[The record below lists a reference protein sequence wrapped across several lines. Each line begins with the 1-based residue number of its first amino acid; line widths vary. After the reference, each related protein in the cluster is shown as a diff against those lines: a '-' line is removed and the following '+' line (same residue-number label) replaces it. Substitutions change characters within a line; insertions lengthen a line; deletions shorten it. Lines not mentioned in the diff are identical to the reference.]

1 MPQDTTPAE
10 ARNLPEDFYGGFDV
24 RQMPDGSKRYRLPH
38 TLFGTVM
45 ALVMSRTVLVP
56 VSIATAILTLIF
68 GVPVEPS
75 GLGVIVTVLACHA
88 TATVVVTF
96 WALLTGFRWA
106 TFIAIRADG
115 LVWND
120 RSFFPASH
128 ILMISYGTTFNTGK
142 SDERFEPLLT
152 IQLGVKT
159 VLLAE
164 HLEPASGK
172 LFEHLFRDDTR
183 RYWHGHN

>member
-1 MPQDTTPAE
+1 MSETTSPAE
-10 ARNLPEDFYGGFDV
+10 SRNLPEDFYGGFDV
-24 RQMPDGSKRYRLPH
+24 RQMPDGGKRYRLPH

-45 ALVMSRTVLVP
+45 ALVLSRTVLVP
-56 VSIATAILTLIF
+56 VLIATAVLTVLC
-68 GVPVEPS
+68 GVPVEP
-75 GLGVIVTVLACHA
+75 GWCGMIVTVLACHA
-88 TATVVVTF
+88 AAAVVVTF
-96 WALLTGFRWA
+96 WALLTGYRCA
-106 TFIAIRADG
+106 TFITIRADG
-115 LVWND
+115 MVWND
-120 RSFFPASH
+120 RAFFPASH

-142 SDERFEPLLT
+142 PDERFEPLLS

-159 VLLAE
+159 VVLAE

>member
-1 MPQDTTPAE
+1 MAGPEVPAE
-10 ARNLPEDFYGGFDV
+10 GRNLPENYYGGFDV
-24 RQMPDGSKRYRLPH
+24 RQTPDGGKRYRLPH

-45 ALVMSRTVLVP
+45 ALVMGSTVLLSVFG
-56 VSIATAILTLIF
+56 ATAALSLVC
-68 GVPVEPS
+68 GVPVEPDWF
-75 GLGVIVTVLACHA
+75 GAIVTLLACHA
-88 TATVVVTF
+88 TATVAVTF
-96 WALLTGFRWA
+96 WALLAGFRCS
-106 TFIAIRADG
+106 TSITIRADG

-120 RSFFPASH
+120 RAFFPASH
-128 ILMISYGTTFNTGK
+128 VLMISYGTTFNTGK
-142 SDERFEPLLT
+142 PDERFEPLLS

-164 HLEPASGK
+164 YLEPVPAK

>member
-1 MPQDTTPAE
+1 MSETTSPAE
-10 ARNLPEDFYGGFDV
+10 DRNLPEDFYGGFDV
-24 RQMPDGSKRYRLPH
+24 RQMSDGGKRYRLPH

-45 ALVMSRTVLVP
+45 ALVLSRSVLVP
-56 VSIATAILTLIF
+56 VAIATVMLTFGL
-68 GVPVEPS
+68 GVPVEPDWF
-75 GLGVIVTVLACHA
+75 GGIVTALACHA
-88 TATVVVTF
+88 IATVMVTF
-96 WALLTGFRWA
+96 WALLTGYRCA
-106 TFIAIRADG
+106 TFITIRADG

-120 RSFFPASH
+120 HAFFPASH

-142 SDERFEPLLT
+142 PDERFEPLLS

-159 VLLAE
+159 VVLAE
-164 HLEPASGK
+164 HLEPAAGK